1 MQYTIK
7 LAGPDDAAQVGEL
20 FNQYR
25 MFYAQE
31 SDEEGAVR
39 FISERMAREES
50 VILAAVYRSGV
61 NSVEQITGFAQLYPS
76 FSSVSMGKIWIVNDL
91 YVLPDHRGRG
101 IAGMLLDAA
110 REMAYQDKAIR
121 IVLSTAKDNVQA
133 QRIYEAKGYV
143 QDSHFLHYELDLLP

>member
-1 MQYTIK
+1 MQYNLK
-7 LAGPDDAAQVGEL
+7 LAGLDDVAQLGEL

-25 MFYAQE
+25 MFYGQE

-39 FISERMAREES
+39 FISERMEREES
-50 VILAAVYRSGV
+50 VILAAVCRSGI
-61 NSVEQITGFAQLYPS
+61 NGVERIAGFAQLYPS
-76 FSSVSMGKIWIVNDL
+76 FSSVSMGKIWILNDL
-91 YVLPDHRGRG
+91 YVHPDHRGQG

-121 IVLSTAKDNVQA
+121 IVLSTAKDNGQA

-143 QDSHFLHYELDLLP
+143 QDAHFLYYELDLLP

>member
-1 MQYTIK
+1 MQYNLK
-7 LAGPDDAAQVGEL
+7 LAGPDDVARLGEL

-25 MFYAQE
+25 MFYGQE

-39 FISERMAREES
+39 FISERMEREES
-50 VILAAVYRSGV
+50 VILAALCRSG
-61 NSVEQITGFAQLYPS
+61 NNGVEQIAGFAQLYPS
-76 FSSVSMGKIWIVNDL
+76 FSSVSMRKIWILNDL
-91 YVLPDHRGRG
+91 YVHPDHRGQG

-121 IVLSTAKDNVQA
+121 IVLSTAKDNGQA

-143 QDSHFLHYELDLLP
+143 QDAHFLYYELDLLP

>member
-1 MQYTIK
+1 MQYNLK
-7 LAGPDDAAQVGEL
+7 LAGPDDVVRLGEL

-25 MFYAQE
+25 MFYGQE

-39 FISERMAREES
+39 FISERMEREES
-50 VILAAVYRSGV
+50 VILAAVCPSGI
-61 NSVEQITGFAQLYPS
+61 NGVEQIAGFAQLYPS
-76 FSSVSMGKIWIVNDL
+76 FSSVSMGKIWILNDL
-91 YVLPDHRGRG
+91 YVHPDHRGQG

-121 IVLSTAKDNVQA
+121 IVLSTAKDNGQA

-143 QDSHFLHYELDLLP
+143 QDAHFLYYELDLLP